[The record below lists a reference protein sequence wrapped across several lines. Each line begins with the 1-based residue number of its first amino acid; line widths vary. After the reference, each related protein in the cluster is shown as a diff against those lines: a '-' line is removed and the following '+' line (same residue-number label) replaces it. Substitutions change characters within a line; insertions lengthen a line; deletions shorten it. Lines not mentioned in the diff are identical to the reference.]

1 MNLNNER
8 DSPMIVS
15 EFSVGTR
22 LTNSGL
28 TETEPPFQM
37 APFSH
42 NALLFTDANRAL
54 IKSSAH

>member
-1 MNLNNER
+1 
-8 DSPMIVS
+8 MIVS